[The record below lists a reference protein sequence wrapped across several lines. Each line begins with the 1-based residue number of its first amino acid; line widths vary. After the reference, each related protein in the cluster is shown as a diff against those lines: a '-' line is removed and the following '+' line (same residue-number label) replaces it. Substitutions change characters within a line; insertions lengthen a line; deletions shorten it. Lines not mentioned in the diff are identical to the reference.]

1 MKNLQIFTIRLHI
14 FLSLQKASQLK
25 HLTTD
30 GAVKLSVNED
40 QVNNCKAC
48 NCVHSQ
54 S

>member
-1 MKNLQIFTIRLHI
+1 MKNLQNFTTRLHI

-30 GAVKLSVNED
+30 GAVQLLVNED